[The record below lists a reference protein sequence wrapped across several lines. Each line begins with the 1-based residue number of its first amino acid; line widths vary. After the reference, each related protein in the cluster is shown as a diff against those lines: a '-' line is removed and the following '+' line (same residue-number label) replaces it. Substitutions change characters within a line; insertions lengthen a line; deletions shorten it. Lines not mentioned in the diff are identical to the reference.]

1 MAGKDEIG
9 RRRRP
14 RSLQRTVRGGKR
26 TRIRIPQPP
35 DRDYRLNQ
43 RDLVRREL
51 LKEDPSWWTLHRRTP
66 GSKEYVGDPLE
77 DRAVSKE
84 QVKGTLPE
92 RILYRALQR
101 VVHQSATSDFDFQSS
116 LEGGRLEL
124 GGIVADF
131 LFRNKRMIIQVQGP
145 THTQFLRGRKD
156 DEQRGI
162 LESMGYLVKNIE
174 DDTIYD
180 EFALEDWLRRC
191 WNLGHGR
198 GGASGAFGGEFEED
212 ERIEAEANPLFQHI
226 MDGLMEAE
234 LKLEAYND
242 QMLILLGRRSP

>member
-1 MAGKDEIG
+1 MAGDDEIG

-14 RSLQRTVRGGKR
+14 RSLQRTIRGGKR

-51 LKEDPSWWTLHRRTP
+51 LKDDPTWWTLHRRTP

-84 QVKGTLPE
+84 QVNGTLPE

-131 LFRNKRMIIQVQGP
+131 LFRNKRLVIRVQGP
-145 THTQFLRGRKD
+145 THTGFLRMRKD
-156 DEQRGI
+156 DEQKSI
-162 LESMGYLVKNIE
+162 LESMGYLVKDIE
-174 DDTIYD
+174 DDTIYN

-191 WNLGHGR
+191 WNLGRGR
-198 GGASGAFGGEFEED
+198 GGASGAFGGENLED
-212 ERIEAEANPLFQHI
+212 ERVGADPTMLEQI
-226 MDGLMEAE
+226 MMGLMEAE
-234 LKLEAYND
+234 MKIEAYNE
-242 QMLILLGRRSP
+242 QMRILLGRQSP

>member
-1 MAGKDEIG
+1 MAGDDEIG

-14 RSLQRTVRGGKR
+14 RPLQRTIRGGKR

-51 LKEDPSWWTLHRRTP
+51 LREDPSWWTLHRRTP

-84 QVKGTLPE
+84 QVNGTLPE

-101 VVHQSATSDFDFQSS
+101 VVHQSAVSDFDFQSS

-131 LFRNKRMIIQVQGP
+131 LFRNKRMVIRAQGP
-145 THTQFLRGRKD
+145 THTLFLRMRKD
-156 DEQRGI
+156 DEQKGI
-162 LESMGYLVKNIE
+162 LESMGYFVKDIE
-174 DDTIYD
+174 DDMIYN
-180 EFALEDWLRRC
+180 EFTLEDWLRRC
-191 WNLGHGR
+191 WNLGRGR
-198 GGASGAFGGEFEED
+198 GGASGAFGSDLEED
-212 ERIEAEANPLFQHI
+212 EQIGIDQSMLEQISMKLAEI
-226 MDGLMEAE
+226 E
-234 LKLEAYND
+234 LKIEAYND
-242 QMLILLGRRSP
+242 QSLILLGRRAP